1 MNDFTYY
8 SPTEFF
14 IGRGVTDQVGQK
26 LAARGYKH
34 ALVVYGKGSVVRT
47 GTLDRVKASLAEAG
61 IKVEELAGVRPNPEV
76 GLVREGI
83 ELARARRVDCI
94 LAVGGGSKA
103 GAESTK
109 LINATMEKVV
119 VDNAVRSEAEAKSRA
134 AALMNELSMGFLTG
148 SLELPGLPPVI
159 PGRTDRPAPR
169 ARR

>member
-14 IGRGVTDQVGQK
+14 FGRGVTDQVGQK

-76 GLVREGI
+76 GLVREGV

-94 LAVGGGSKA
+94 LAVGGGSTIDCAKA
-103 GAESTK
+103 VAFGTPPT
-109 LINATMEKVV
+109 ATCGISFPRKP
-119 VDNAVRSEAEAKSRA
+119 RS
-134 AALMNELSMGFLTG
+134 
-148 SLELPGLPPVI
+148 
-159 PGRTDRPAPR
+159 
-169 ARR
+169 ARRCPWRACSLSPRRDPKVPTRA